1 MKITL
6 YTLLIWAALLFKTTT
21 AVAQSDPLGV
31 EPSDSLVIANSKIYT
46 VKNLYGL
53 RPTYQWV
60 LDDYF
65 KENQKLIDCNEQLVK
80 LVKKVKALREFKYF
94 ETNGGFGIITNIKE
108 VKPDE
113 NDPARPKRNWWQKL
127 WGLGGA
133 ETNLKR
139 AYVFLIIT
147 SQLNEGIN
155 PNYVYLEKTY
165 KNKPLERK
173 WANIASLYTL
183 LNNPVNKFNPL
194 KHSFVLRVYEFKKT
208 QLAKDFQ
215 FVDGDDSYVLDTKVS
230 ELFGI

>member
-1 MKITL
+1 MKIIL
-6 YTLLIWAALLFKTTT
+6 YTLIIWAALLFKITT
-21 AVAQSDPLGV
+21 AVAQSVPLGV
-31 EPSDSLVIANSKIYT
+31 EPPDSLVIANNKIYSI
-46 VKNLYGL
+46 KNLYGL
-53 RPTYQWV
+53 RPTYQQV

-65 KENQKLIDCNEQLVK
+65 KDNQKLIDCNEQLVK
-80 LVKKVKALREFKYF
+80 LVKKVKALHEFKYF
-94 ETNGGFGIITNIKE
+94 ETNGGFGIISNIKE

-113 NDPARPKRNWWQKL
+113 NDPTRPKRNWWQKL
-127 WGLGGA
+127 WGLGGP
-133 ETNLKR
+133 ETTLKR

-147 SQLNEGIN
+147 SQLNEGIK
-155 PNYVYLEKTY
+155 PNYAYLEKTY

-183 LNNPVNKFNPL
+183 LNNPVNKFNPQ

-208 QLAKDFQ
+208 KLAKDFQ